1 VIVIADSSPLII
13 LAKVGCFDFLETL
26 YPRVYISP
34 EVYGEVVYSGAGLPG
49 ASEVAKS
56 AWIEVK
62 QLHNQTA
69 LSAAYHKSS
78 LGLGEL
84 ATIFLGKELRADE
97 LLLDDHSARV
107 LAKAE
112 GLQVR
117 GSIGLL
123 EAFFHR
129 GLVRD
134 LRSVFKQLLSHSVY
148 IDRRL
153 LNRRLQLF
161 NLPPL

>member
-1 VIVIADSSPLII
+1 VIVVADSSPLII
-13 LAKVGCFDFLETL
+13 LAKLGCFDFLEVL
-26 YPRVYISP
+26 YSRVYISP

-62 QLHNQTA
+62 QLQNQTA
-69 LSAAYHKSS
+69 LLAAYRKSS

-84 ATIFLGKELRADE
+84 TTILLGKELRADQ
-97 LLLDDHSARV
+97 LLLDDQSARA
-107 LAKAE
+107 LAKTE

-123 EAFFHR
+123 ETFFRR
-129 GLVRD
+129 GLVSD
-134 LRSVFKQLLSHSVY
+134 LRAVFKQLLTHSVY
-148 IDRRL
+148 VDRRL

-161 NLPPL
+161 NLAPL